1 MYSYVLLC
9 TPVYSYVLLCAFPAE
24 GRFKRLG
31 LSNYA
36 AWEVVSLVYYRHV
49 GGYLKVGGE
58 GGPPCD
64 WPTLDNAIAV
74 STLASGWFFY
84 YGVFSTLTNF

>member
-1 MYSYVLLC
+1 MGGGEFGVLQTC
-9 TPVYSYVLLCAFPAE
+9 RRVFKG
-24 GRFKRLG
+24 GR
-31 LSNYA
+31 
-36 AWEVVSLVYYRHV
+36 
-49 GGYLKVGGE
+49 E

-74 STLASGWFFY
+74 STLASGRFFY